1 MDRNFQASLKKVL
14 KHEGGWADHPKD
26 PGGATMKGV
35 TLGSFRKFVK
45 PKATKDD
52 LRKITDEQLSTV
64 YRRNYWDAVLGGELP
79 DGLDY
84 AVFDFAVNSG
94 PSRAVKHLQK
104 ILGVSQDGRVGPA
117 TLRAIEENNV
127 FDLIERLCDSRMAFL
142 RKLGTWSTF
151 GKGWTSR
158 VSAVRKDAKNLAAQ
172 PTPENPTEIIVE
184 KEVEVEKPVVPKS
197 VETAVEN
204 KTSFWGWLTSII
216 ASGGGLGAWLLNAD
230 LQTVAVFGAVALC
243 GLVVVLV
250 LGPLIVKRIKAIRQE
265 IEA

>member
-1 MDRNFQASLKKVL
+1 MDRNFQISLKKVL

-35 TLGSFRKFVK
+35 TLASFRRYVN
-45 PKATKDD
+45 PKATKED
-52 LRKITDEQLSTV
+52 LKKITDQQLSTV

-84 AVFDFAVNSG
+84 AMFDFAVNSG
-94 PSRAVKHLQK
+94 PSRAVKYLQK
-104 ILGVSQDGRVGPA
+104 IVETSQDGRIGPA

-127 FDLIERLCDSRMAFL
+127 FDLIERLCDARMEFL
-142 RKLGTWSTF
+142 KKLGTWPTF

-172 PTPENPTEIIVE
+172 PTPEKPTEIIVE
-184 KEVEVEKPVVPKS
+184 KEVEKPIVP
-197 VETAVEN
+197 VAVDKAVKKDTN
-204 KTSFWGWLTSII
+204 FWGWFV
-216 ASGGGLGAWLLNAD
+216 GL
-230 LQTVAVFGAVALC
+230 FGAGGAGLSGIMDGDWRMTLTFVGVAC
-243 GLVVVLV
+243 VGLLILLV
-250 LGPLIVKRIKAIRQE
+250 LGPLIVRRVKAIRAE